1 MPGTGRGNVSARLS
15 RAQAASALRPY
26 LLIELR
32 DGVLLR
38 GSYVCIRHGCAATLG
53 LRQFA
58 EEALKSGGRH
68 KNQEATSPWHH
79 PPLRVRNAAR
89 SERNLA
95 GTDMELIVA
104 HLDYVLPFEHVPQF
118 VFVLMNVK
126 RRVERVDFFND
137 GERSAG
143 RSAEALTMN
152 SASLNRRRS
161 PPPASSLKPDPC
173 HVATVMRRRRSKRAR
188 PAPCVPALGCWGLGD
203 ALTNSS
209 PRPFPVFPG
218 LSSRLDVIV
227 AYPWNA

>member
-26 LLIELR
+26 LLIEPR

-143 RSAEALTMN
+143 RIRGGPDYELGIAESEAFTPTRIEFEARN
-152 SASLNRRRS
+152 
-161 PPPASSLKPDPC
+161 PC

-188 PAPCVPALGCWGLGD
+188 PAP
-203 ALTNSS
+203 TS
-209 PRPFPVFPG
+209 PR
-218 LSSRLDVIV
+218 
-227 AYPWNA
+227 